1 MGCGACDCRLA
12 ALAGI
17 TEAAMRPLN
26 AAAISGRNTNDVRSV
41 APIPAKIRSGEYG
54 NYSLFYRNTAFVAVH
69 LFDLQLIIICL
80 N

>member
-1 MGCGACDCRLA
+1 MF
-12 ALAGI
+12 
-17 TEAAMRPLN
+17 
-26 AAAISGRNTNDVRSV
+26 RSF

-69 LFDLQLIIICL
+69 LFDLQLIMICL